1 MEYNIFLIK
10 NQIMR
15 SKYEH
20 FLVKS
25 VFHGDLPYCFRRK
38 KLPYKIVYILNSTK
52 TQYAY
57 APTAAVPP
65 HSTPFRSIT
74 PFKIPVSISVS
85 PAIFNAVSSFVPEY
99 FSIIDLLPLALPE
112 SGVRQIA

>member
-15 SKYEH
+15 GKYEH

-25 VFHGDLPYCFRRK
+25 VFHGDFPDFFRRK

-52 TQYAY
+52 THYGVR
-57 APTAAVPP
+57 PTAAVPP
-65 HSTPFRSIT
+65 HSTPFGSIT
-74 PFKIPVSISVS
+74 PFKMPVSISVS

-112 SGVRQIA
+112 SGMHQIA

>member
-1 MEYNIFLIK
+1 
-10 NQIMR
+10 MR
-15 SKYEH
+15 GKCEH

-25 VFHGDLPYCFRRK
+25 VSHGDFPDFFRRK
-38 KLPYKIVYILNSTK
+38 KLLYKIVYILNSTK

-57 APTAAVPP
+57 APTAAVPQ
-65 HSTPFRSIT
+65 HSTPFGSIT
-74 PFKIPVSISVS
+74 AFKMPVSISVS

-112 SGVRQIA
+112 SGMHQIA

>member
-1 MEYNIFLIK
+1 
-10 NQIMR
+10 MR
-15 SKYEH
+15 GKYEH

-25 VFHGDLPYCFRRK
+25 VSHGDFPDFFRRK

-52 TQYAY
+52 THYEY

-65 HSTPFRSIT
+65 HSTPFGSIT

-85 PAIFNAVSSFVPEY
+85 VSPAIFNAVSAFVPECQTK
-99 FSIIDLLPLALPE
+99 IIRTM
-112 SGVRQIA
+112 V